1 MKILLISANNL
12 TEPYPVYPLGLDYVA
27 GATSNR
33 HDVRIADVHTHNGK
47 QLTDRIRQFS
57 PDIIGISLRNVDN
70 TDTTNPQGFIG
81 FYRALAET
89 IRKHSKALIIL
100 GGSGLTIFPDEMMRA
115 LDADY
120 GVMGEGERIVRLIDA
135 IENRQDVSGIPG
147 IISRNTR
154 SAMPAPWEDKIE
166 RKFNQK
172 AEYLEYYLK
181 NGGMLNLQT
190 KRGCHFNCIYCT
202 YPHIEGR
209 KLRLVDPAA
218 VAETA
223 KKLEA
228 SGAKYLYMTDAVFNS
243 DSDHNIAVARAMK
256 AAGVTIPWGAF
267 FAPLNPPAD
276 YYKILAD
283 SGLTHVEFGTES
295 LSDRVLKSYQ
305 KPFKVRD
312 VTATHRAAVDA
323 GLYVAHYLLLGGPG
337 ENIESLDKTLENVDK
352 LDKAVI
358 IFFCGVRI
366 YPHTPLFQIAA
377 REGQISETESLL
389 EPVFYRP
396 AGIAPDEII
405 GRVTRLARNRS
416 NWLIGSGS
424 SETARGMMKFY
435 QHGYTGPLWERL
447 I

>member
-27 GATSNR
+27 GALSKR
-33 HDVRIADVHTHNGK
+33 HAVRIADVHTHNGK
-47 QLTDRIRQFS
+47 QLTDRIRRFS
-57 PDIIGISLRNVDN
+57 PDIVGISLRNVDN

-81 FYRALAET
+81 FYRSLIET
-89 IRKHSKALIIL
+89 IRKHSEAVIIL
-100 GGSGLTIFPDEMMRA
+100 GGSGLTIFPDEMMKA

-135 IENRQDVSGIPG
+135 IEKRQDVSGIPG
-147 IISRNTR
+147 IITR
-154 SAMPAPWEDKIE
+154 ESQSTLPPPWHEKID
-166 RKFNQK
+166 RKFDPK

-209 KLRLVDPAA
+209 RLRLVDPAA

-223 KKLEA
+223 RRLQA

-243 DSDHNIAVARAMK
+243 DSDHNIAVARALK
-256 AAGVTIPWGAF
+256 KAGVAVPWGAF

-295 LSDRVLKSYQ
+295 LSDQVLKSYQ

-312 VTATHRAAVDA
+312 VMAAHRAAVDA

-337 ENIESLDKTLENVDK
+337 ENVETLDNTLRKVEK

-358 IFFCGVRI
+358 IFFCGARI
-366 YPHTPLFQIAA
+366 YPYTPLFKIAVS
-377 REGQISETESLL
+377 EGQISETDSLL

-396 AGIAPDEII
+396 AEIAPEKII
-405 GRVTRLARNRS
+405 DRVTKMARSRS
-416 NWLIGSGS
+416 NWLIGVGS
-424 SETARGMMKFY
+424 SENARGMMKLY